1 MMIYKINIMGVEHKL
16 KYPIEIDERESWM
29 GGKRMYVLESKDF
42 GLLSYH
48 NNLNVSRD
56 VMTES
61 VNLLINSHIHE
72 DYSDPE
78 CKRALKF
85 QNMMK
90 RYIYG

>member
-1 MMIYKINIMGVEHKL
+1 MMIYKINIMGVEYKL
-16 KYPIEIDERESWM
+16 THPIEIDERETWQ
-29 GGKRMYVLESKDF
+29 GGKRMYVLESKEF

-48 NNLNVSRD
+48 TNLNSSRS
-56 VMTES
+56 VMIES

-72 DYSDPE
+72 DYSDPK

-90 RYIYG
+90 RHIYG